1 MAMCWT
7 FYLMF
12 DALIFDSWLLQS
24 EMQKPRSLMN
34 ERGFFNDKLIIAIFE
49 RLTFDTF
56 PSIVQAFRAMW
67 DWTEYTQRGTL
78 VGIAVRQN
86 APRIRYIYEGQFH
99 KSQAPC
105 RWLHSGILARK
116 RRS

>member
-34 ERGFFNDKLIIAIFE
+34 ERGFFLRKFE
-49 RLTFDTF
+49 LKK
-56 PSIVQAFRAMW
+56 
-67 DWTEYTQRGTL
+67 EL
-78 VGIAVRQN
+78 N
-86 APRIRYIYEGQFH
+86 APQQHRFVQLYNE
-99 KSQAPC
+99 KKLP
-105 RWLHSGILARK
+105 
-116 RRS
+116 